1 MAETS
6 DRLGGEYSQAETA
19 PQGGMTADPVVR
31 TALLVR
37 RMRKLGAELR
47 DIPGAKRDLIVKM
60 WSRAATPAE
69 IARATELPVTRI
81 DRILGLRA
89 SKSAPSTWGGA
100 SNGVEG

>member
-1 MAETS
+1 MAETNE
-6 DRLGGEYSQAETA
+6 RTGGEHSQAETA

-37 RMRKLGAELR
+37 RMRELGAELR

-69 IARATELPVTRI
+69 IACATALPATRI
-81 DRILGLRA
+81 ERILGLRA
-89 SKSAPSTWGGA
+89 AEPAPSTWGGA

>member
-6 DRLGGEYSQAETA
+6 DRLGLEHGQAETA

-31 TALLVR
+31 AALLVR
-37 RMRKLGAELR
+37 RMRVLGAELQ

-69 IARATELPVTRI
+69 IAHATALPTARI

-89 SKSAPSTWGGA
+89 AKPAPSTWGGA